1 MPVMVSVSEALLT
14 QGDPLTV
21 AYRSS
26 GSDGTVAIVPSGA
39 DPGSAELTKDAP
51 GTRGASR
58 STRRSSNPGGYDAV
72 LTGATGPSS
81 RASGSGSAN
90 RTP

>member
-26 GSDGTVAIVPSGA
+26 GSDGTVAIVPSGG
-39 DPGSAELTKDAP
+39 DPGA
-51 GTRGASR
+51 
-58 STRRSSNPGGYDAV
+58 AV
-72 LTGATGPSS
+72 LTED
-81 RASGSGSAN
+81 ASGSSGTLRGRHGGA
-90 RTP
+90 RTGGL